1 MFRQTHTAALAVLAA
16 LSSFTF
22 TRAQETKVDNGKKQ
36 ITNSIGMK
44 LTLVPSGEFMMGSGE
59 SAEETAAFFKTYYG
73 AAFVSANRLKH
84 EHPQHRVR
92 ITKPFYLGT
101 YHITRGQFRQ
111 FIKESQYKNDPKQ
124 EAESAA
130 YGWNPEKKHF
140 GYNKD
145 YSWRKAGFEQ
155 TDEHP
160 AVYVSRID
168 ATAFCKWLSG
178 KDGEI
183 YQLPSEAQ
191 WEYACRAGTTTRYS
205 SGDDPETL
213 AVVANVR
220 DAAAKANL
228 PGWPGTIHASDGYAS
243 TSPWASTSP
252 TRSGSTTCTATPRSG
267 ARIGMVRTITT
278 NRRLTTRP
286 APNSGSFRV
295 VRGGSWSDMPSST
308 RSAERSGSAPGNR
321 GDGIGFRV
329 LRTK

>member
-145 YSWRKAGFEQ
+145 YSSRKAGFEQ

-160 AVYVSRID
+160 AVYVSWID

-191 WEYACRAGTTTRYS
+191 WEYACRAERRRDIQAVTTR
-205 SGDDPETL
+205 
-213 AVVANVR
+213 R
-220 DAAAKANL
+220 R
-228 PGWPGTIHASDGYAS
+228 WPSWQTYATQRPRRTCRAGRGRFTPAMAMPS
-243 TSPWASTSP
+243 HLPWASTSP

-267 ARIGMVRTITT
+267 AQDWYGKDYYDKSPVDDPTG
-278 NRRLTTRP
+278 
-286 APNSGSFRV
+286 PNSGSFRV